1 MDVLAFPRRSGD
13 VTKWPSRGLLFRMSQ
28 TTAIRSRGERMIRS
42 FPELVQEAHDAH
54 YASIFRYLD
63 RLSGDPDLAADIAQ
77 EAFVRLF
84 RRGSL
89 PERPDHWLVTVALN
103 LFRNERS
110 TARRRER
117 LRDAHAA
124 ELAPAAFSSPA
135 EGLDALRVRARVR
148 EALDRIS
155 GRERELLLLRA
166 EGYSYRDIATILE
179 LNEASV
185 GTLLARAK
193 RAFGIAYEEGPHA
206 S

>member
-1 MDVLAFPRRSGD
+1 M
-13 VTKWPSRGLLFRMSQ
+13 SRP
-28 TTAIRSRGERMIRS
+28 
-42 FPELVQEAHDAH
+42 FPELLEEVHDAH

-89 PERPDHWLVTVALN
+89 PERPDRWLVTVALN

-110 TARRRER
+110 TVRRRER
-117 LRDAHAA
+117 LREEHAG

-135 EGLDALRVRARVR
+135 ERFGVQQVRAGVR
-148 EALDRIS
+148 KALDLLS
-155 GRERELLLLRA
+155 ERERQLLLLRA
-166 EGYSYRDIATILE
+166 EGYSYRDLATVLE
-179 LNEASV
+179 LHEASV

-193 RAFGIAYEEGPHA
+193 RAFESAYEERPLA
-206 S
+206 P